1 MSPLHMHLVLNHVPV
16 IGLGF
21 VALIL
26 TVALWR
32 RNDSMAKL
40 GLFLLAGIGLVTV
53 AVFLT
58 GEPAEEAVE
67 HLAGVA
73 ERAIHSHEEV
83 AEAALGATAI
93 AGAMALVLLLW
104 ARKRALPRVA
114 MALSLLAVVA
124 VAGLMGR
131 TAYLGGQIRHTEIAG
146 GVAAGEVEEDDR

>member
-26 TVALWR
+26 AVALWR